1 MNIRF
6 SDRLSYKQAR
16 NTVILAFLLGMTLSI
31 AQISI
36 DYLNEKQSI
45 DSQVKAIIDIT
56 HNPASR
62 IAYNID
68 SELAQELVT
77 GLLESPIIISAE
89 IVDNTRTTLAF
100 AQREKTD
107 SSYREISDLLFGRS
121 REYRE
126 HLQVLHDPEEELG
139 YLHLEV
145 DTFAIGSA
153 FLRRAGFT
161 LFSGFVRTLVLSIIL
176 LVLFYFMLT
185 KPLVK
190 LIESISRRNPERDG
204 PSPIPCPT
212 GHEADEIGVL
222 VAATNE
228 HVSSIRANLKRRLAA
243 EEQLQEHLSK
253 LETVVEQRT
262 ADLSRANRQLVSSN
276 AQLDKARSE
285 AESMAHARSVFL
297 ANMSH
302 EIRTPIN
309 GVLGMISLALE
320 GDLPDKQRL
329 QLETAYSSATILTQ
343 LLNDIL
349 DLTKFDS
356 GNMVLE
362 EIDFDLRACLEQSTR
377 LLSENAAQKSLY
389 LSIDIDPA
397 LPERLVG
404 DPVRVHQLASNLL
417 SNAIKFTEQGEVQV
431 CAGFTYAA
439 ADRIRVTLEVNDTGI
454 GIDHSVL
461 SDILKPFT
469 QADTATTRKYGGTG
483 LGLSL
488 CQRLT
493 DAMEGTLEIDSTPG
507 QGSTFRVVLPLKL
520 SQPVVAPPA
529 FPDDIAVEPIL
540 CLCHHGLMD
549 SLEKHLSH
557 WNIPHLS
564 LGGEGATRSTVMGKQ
579 RYPLAI
585 VESDESAALIRAQE
599 PGIRIVRAALQRDL
613 VAESELKPLG
623 YDAQLTLPL
632 QRNELFQL
640 LADLMGY
647 RISEAPIESV
657 GIERN
662 TQSLEVLL
670 VEDNET
676 NQRVAEAM
684 LEHLGHRVTLCGNG
698 KRALELSR
706 VRAFDLIL
714 MDCNMPI
721 MDGYETTRR
730 MRQING
736 VRNLPIIA
744 LTANALS
751 EDRQKCLDAGMSDYI
766 SKPFRKEELAR
777 TIDKWARQPSE
788 TATASSPA

>member
-1 MNIRF
+1 MNIRL

-16 NTVILAFLLGMTLSI
+16 NTVILAFLLGTALSV

-68 SELAQELVT
+68 SELAQELVS

-100 AQREKTD
+100 SKREQTD
-107 SSYREISDLLFGRS
+107 SRYREISDLLFGRS

-126 HLQVLHDPEEELG
+126 QLQVLHDPDEELG

-153 FLRRAGFT
+153 FLKRAGFT
-161 LFSGFVRTLVLSIIL
+161 LLSGFIRSLVLSIIL
-176 LVLFYFMLT
+176 LVLFYAMLT

-190 LIESISRRNPERDG
+190 LIDSISRRNPERDG
-204 PSPIPCPT
+204 ASPIPCPV

-243 EEQLQEHLSK
+243 EDRLQKHLSE
-253 LETVVEQRT
+253 LESVVEQRT

-276 AQLDKARSE
+276 AQLDKARSD
-285 AESMAHARSVFL
+285 AESMANARSIFL

-309 GVLGMISLALE
+309 GVLGMVSLALE
-320 GDLPDKQRL
+320 GDIPSQQRQ

-349 DLTKFDS
+349 DLSKFDS
-356 GNMVLE
+356 GKMVLE
-362 EIDFDLRACLEQSTR
+362 QIDFDLRGCIEQAAR

-389 LSIDIDPA
+389 LSVDIDPL
-397 LPERLVG
+397 LPERVTG
-404 DPVRVHQLASNLL
+404 DPVRVHQLATNLL
-417 SNAIKFTEQGEVQV
+417 SNAIKFTEQGEVQLCV
-431 CAGFTYAA
+431 GFATEAN
-439 ADRIRVTLEVNDTGI
+439 DVIRVIIEVHDTGI
-454 GIDHSVL
+454 GIDASVL
-461 SDILKPFT
+461 DEVLKPFT

-483 LGLSL
+483 LGLAL
-488 CQRLT
+488 CQKLT
-493 DAMEGTLEIDSTPG
+493 DAMNGKLEIESSPG
-507 QGSTFRVVLPLKL
+507 QGSTFRASLPLTQGKQL
-520 SQPVVAPPA
+520 VAAPTLPENLCIEPV
-529 FPDDIAVEPIL
+529 L
-540 CLCHHGLMD
+540 CLCQHGLLD
-549 SLEKHLSH
+549 SLGKHLSH
-557 WNIPHLS
+557 WKVPHTS
-564 LGGEGATRSTVMGKQ
+564 LGDNSGGKVKQ
-579 RYPLAI
+579 AQFERNHTLAI
-585 VESDESAALIRAQE
+585 VESDESALLIRQQDPEA
-599 PGIRIVRAALQRDL
+599 RIILAAPQRDQI
-613 VAESELKPLG
+613 AGPELKSRG
-623 YDAQLTLPL
+623 YEAQLTLPL

-640 LADLMGY
+640 LAGLMDY
-647 RISEAPIESV
+647 RLSDKADNIETESEPESS
-657 GIERN
+657 
-662 TQSLEVLL
+662 SLLMLL

-676 NQRVAEAM
+676 NQKVAEAM
-684 LEHLGHRVTLCGNG
+684 LEHLGHRVILCSNG
-698 KRALELSR
+698 KRALELCR
-706 VRAFDLIL
+706 VRAFDLIF

-721 MDGYETTRR
+721 MDGYQTTRR

-736 VRNLPIIA
+736 VQNVPIIA

-766 SKPFRKEELAR
+766 SKPFRKQDLAAI
-777 TIDKWARQPSE
+777 IDKWSKAHEAANS
-788 TATASSPA
+788 AT